1 MEKTN
6 ILSKFSKTI
15 DYPDLGSLTKLLSF
29 LNQQEQSLALPRKPM
44 VNMSHH
50 YQYFSISISFLTD

>member
-15 DYPDLGSLTKLLSF
+15 DYTLLSYADTRPVICNDTNFHIF
-29 LNQQEQSLALPRKPM
+29 LSSL
-44 VNMSHH
+44 
-50 YQYFSISISFLTD
+50 ISISNENSSVFSFKKFI